1 MARQDTN
8 VSDWQ
13 VHHRERTVTPEV
25 AVSAIRPDD
34 HVYNPLGHIVDPV
47 IWALLGTGRRVN
59 LTAGA
64 PGGDLS
70 WLTPELAEHFRLNIL
85 FGLPGSRQ
93 AINDFRADYT
103 PWWVYTG
110 HKAADE
116 GRPGAR
122 PVDVCLIRVT
132 PPNRAGWCCL
142 GNSLWDAKLAAGR
155 ARTTIAVVSDQVL
168 RTFGDTWIPATDI
181 DWFVE
186 ADPTAPEAA
195 ERIRLYFEGIQAQA
209 AAQAADPT
217 IGAIARHVAAVVRDG
232 DTVQVG
238 TGSTTGAIVW
248 AGALDERN
256 DLGYFAELT
265 VPGLV
270 RLAHQGVIT
279 GLFLRSHPYKFVT
292 TMAGGL
298 PDENEIIN
306 DNPAFEFYGTEYMH
320 DPAAIARNDN
330 MVAINNALMVDLA
343 GQIAAGQFGTTVW
356 SGTGG
361 QLAYQLGASMSKGGR
376 AVTVL
381 PSTAQHGTTSRILA
395 EMPPGQ
401 IITIP
406 RDLADI
412 VITEHGVAHLLN
424 KTQRER
430 ARALIDIAHPRFRDD
445 LLDRAKHLYG
455 T

>member
-1 MARQDTN
+1 MARQDRVVAGWAAHLRT
-8 VSDWQ
+8 
-13 VHHRERTVTPEV
+13 RTVTADV
-25 AVSAIRPDD
+25 AVSGIQPGDR
-34 HVYNPLGHIVDPV
+34 VYNPLGHNVDGL
-47 IWALLGTGRRVN
+47 IWALVRTGKPVD
-59 LTAGA
+59 LTAGVSA
-64 PGGDLS
+64 DLS
-70 WLTPELAEHFRLNIL
+70 WLTPELAEHFRVSVL
-85 FGLPGSRQ
+85 FGGPGSRE
-93 AINDFRADYT
+93 ALNDFRADYT
-103 PWWVYTG
+103 PWWIYAG

-142 GNSLWDAKLAAGR
+142 GNSLWDAKHAADR
-155 ARTTIAVVSDQVL
+155 ARTTIAVMSEDVL
-168 RTFGDTWIPATDI
+168 RTFGDTWVRATDI

-186 ADPTAPEAA
+186 ADPTPPVGA
-195 ERIRLYFEGIQAQA
+195 ERRKLYYDALQAEA
-209 AAQAADPT
+209 GDPA
-217 IGAIARHVAAVVRDG
+217 IVAIARQVASVVRDG

-238 TGSTTGAIVW
+238 TGSTTGAIVL
-248 AGALDERN
+248 AGALDEKN

-270 RLAHQGVIT
+270 TLAHRGVIT
-279 GLFLRSHPYKFVT
+279 GRLLRTHPDKFVT

-298 PDENEIIN
+298 PHENEIIN

-320 DPAAIARNDN
+320 NPAAIARNQN

-343 GQIAAGQFGTTVW
+343 GQIAAGQFGTRVW

-361 QLAYQLGASMSKGGR
+361 QLAYQVGATMSTGGR

-381 PSTAQHGTTSRILA
+381 PSTAQGGTVSRIMA
-395 EMPPGQ
+395 EMPLGQ

-424 KTQRER
+424 KNQRER
-430 ARALIDIAHPRFRDD
+430 ARALIDIAHPQFRDE
-445 LLDRAKHLYG
+445 LREKAKQLYG
-455 T
+455 L